1 MGLIGKLNNMIP
13 VVLMHKGYQ
22 DYLGLTLQQANKN
35 NDVYLL
41 GDTKPSV
48 GAKSLIRGVYE
59 QYK

>member
-22 DYLGLTLQQANKN
+22 DYLGCTLQQANKN

-48 GAKSLIRGVYE
+48 GAKSLIQGVYE
-59 QYK
+59 QCK